1 MTADEQAAALQAL
14 MLSDPWRLRL
24 LHAVRG
30 LGLPDCWIAAGFV
43 RNAVWDF
50 LCGRPAAPGGGDI
63 DVIWHDPART
73 DREADVAI
81 EARLRRVEAT
91 ADWSVKNQARM
102 HLRNGD
108 RPYRCSADAM
118 SCWPETATAVGVRL
132 RADGGLDIAA
142 PHGLGDLYAG
152 ILRPTPAFRH
162 GKRAI
167 FNARVRDKQW
177 LKLWPVLQ
185 LAPADAGGQ
194 SSSTPCADCAPRRQ

>member
-24 LHAVRG
+24 LRAVHG

-43 RNAVWDF
+43 RNAVWDS
-50 LCGRPAAPGGGDI
+50 LCGRPAAPADGDV
-63 DVIWHDPART
+63 DVIWHDPARAG
-73 DREADVAI
+73 READMAV
-81 EARLRRVEAT
+81 EANLRRVEAT
-91 ADWSVKNQARM
+91 VDWSVKNQARM

-118 SCWPETATAVGVRL
+118 RRWPETATAIGVRL

-142 PHGLGDLYAG
+142 PHGLDDLYLG
-152 ILRPTPAFRH
+152 ILRPTPAFRL

-167 FNARVRDKQW
+167 FDARVRDKQW
-177 LKLWPVLQ
+177 LRLWPVLR
-185 LAPADAGGQ
+185 LEPESGSA
-194 SSSTPCADCAPRRQ
+194 SSTDGTPCRQ